1 VIMPRS
7 VKLTRLFA
15 VIALLAWSNVQAM
28 VCCFAMPS
36 HASADKVEVAAP
48 IAEDHSCCPG
58 GESQTTTEK
67 PASPESSDKDCG
79 MTRHGAS
86 ALCCTHSDPAEEVA
100 SFSPQFSFVQLA
112 LIAYL
117 LPALPEKPPEA
128 VPPSRPLASSGPPRY
143 LALERILI

>member
-1 VIMPRS
+1 MLRS

-28 VCCFAMPS
+28 ACCFAMPKQ
-36 HASADKVEVAAP
+36 ASSDKVEFAAP
-48 IAEDHSCCPG
+48 MAEDHSCCPG
-58 GESQTTTEK
+58 GEAQSATEK
-67 PASPESSDKDCG
+67 PSAPPSSTEDCG
-79 MTRHGAS
+79 MNQHGAS

-112 LIAYL
+112 LVAYL

-128 VPPSRPLASSGPPRY
+128 IPPPQPLASSGPPRY